1 MLFVWAAI
9 LLSFPHLTLVDGIVL
24 KSLYT
29 IWVCLMFFSLSGVF
43 VIMPAALELL
53 FGPDNM
59 AVNYGLLYTAVS
71 CGSFLSGTITMF
83 VSAKDV
89 YFFQFTGCGCVCLL
103 ALFIVFWI
111 EDRNMPKR
119 WNTCRWCSSRCKN
132 LRGNQ
137 LKNKQ

>member
-1 MLFVWAAI
+1 MLFAWAAI
-9 LLSFPHLTLVDGIVL
+9 LISFPHLTLVEGILL
-24 KSLYT
+24 KCLYT

-43 VIMPAALELL
+43 VIMPAALKLL
-53 FGPDNM
+53 FGPANL

-71 CGSFLSGTITMF
+71 CGSIVSGAIRML
-83 VSAKDV
+83 VRAEDA

-111 EDRNMPKR
+111 EDRSIPKR
-119 WNTCRWCSSRCKN
+119 WNICRWCSSRCTS

-137 LKNKQ
+137 LKSKP